1 MKPLTFS
8 DAYGLTLI
16 AKNLSGVD
24 REEIKKYL
32 SSDAQKIAE
41 ALINPG
47 AASSK
52 NVKSAAKELQ
62 KRIRTAS

>member
-16 AKNLSGVD
+16 AKKLSGVD